1 MSPAP
6 TGTGSGPGPAKP
18 PSSPYAGRTIARC
31 KVGDRLGRGATSHV
45 FRAHYEPLGKE
56 IALKILSGDAA
67 GSADMR
73 ARFLSEAKAAGKLS
87 NENIVKVL
95 DVAEDQGFLCILMEL
110 VDGPTLQD
118 RLDDEKVLPPSHALS
133 IAAQMAR
140 ALEAAHDAKIVHRDV
155 KPANV
160 MLIGRP
166 GEETVKVV
174 DFGLAAQQELN
185 RVGTPLFMSPEAAQG
200 KRIDEKSD
208 VYALGVCLYRMLTGV
223 LPFTGTTVK
232 EILAA
237 HVNNELVPPSKRR
250 QQLGTTYDDILK
262 KLLVKSKGY
271 RPSAGE
277 AAEILE
283 DLADDIE
290 EREKGVRR
298 VRRRKKRAAPK
309 KSAAMSPAVLAT
321 FAVIG
326 VVVVIAAMLMSGGSK
341 PAQAPTQTNPAAA
354 VPSAIDPAKK
364 AYDDTDEWIARN
376 PANPAE
382 AARRWGL
389 VERNFPG
396 TKWATAA
403 AAKRMEAEEAQ
414 RKKEEA
420 ASSAPKTPVVPVQQ
434 SGSARLER
442 ANQLVKDFNFREA
455 ASVFEE
461 LEAPAGTSDA
471 EWNHHCNRVDY
482 LGKHWVDSMDKGLQ
496 ALRSPLKAK
505 DVFPDAKDNETIV
518 GANSGG
524 AVVSDG
530 KDKRTVSWSKAAP
543 AAFFKNRV
551 IVDRVLDTND
561 VTANLV
567 LACLAA
573 ELNQPDALKKFLGN
587 AQGIAGEDESHAT
600 TIRSLFGK

>member
-6 TGTGSGPGPAKP
+6 AGTGPGPGPAKP

-31 KVGDRLGRGATSHV
+31 KVGERLGRGATSHV
-45 FRAHYEPLGKE
+45 FRAHYEPLGKD

-73 ARFLSEAKAAGKLS
+73 ARFLSEARAAGKLS

-110 VDGPTLQD
+110 VEGQTLQD
-118 RLDDEKVLPPSHALS
+118 RLDDEKVLPPRHALS

-140 ALEAAHDAKIVHRDV
+140 ALEAAHEADIVHRDV

-160 MLIGRP
+160 MLLGRP

-208 VYALGVCLYRMLTGV
+208 VYAMGVCLYRMLTGT

-237 HVNNELVPPSKRR
+237 HVNAELVPPSRCR
-250 QQLGTTYDDILK
+250 QQLGAVYDDLLK

-283 DLADDIE
+283 DLADDLE

-298 VRRRKKRAAPK
+298 VRRRKKRAAAKQSKPVN
-309 KSAAMSPAVLAT
+309 PAVLAT
-321 FAVIG
+321 FAVVG
-326 VVVVIAAMLMSGGSK
+326 VVVVIGAMLMSSGK
-341 PAQAPTQTNPAAA
+341 PAAPTQGGQGDPPPVA
-354 VPSAIDPAKK
+354 AIDPAKK
-364 AYDDTDEWIARN
+364 AYDEIESWVGQN
-376 PANPAE
+376 SGKLSE
-382 AARRWGL
+382 
-389 VERNFPG
+389 
-396 TKWATAA
+396 A
-403 AAKRMEAEEAQ
+403 AAKWRTVENSYPGTPWATRAAANRVAVEEALKQ
-414 RKKEEA
+414 KQEA
-420 ASSAPKTPVVPVQQ
+420 AKTAQAKAPVTAAQ
-434 SGSARLER
+434 SESARH
-442 ANQLVKDFNFREA
+442 AHVAQLVKDFNFREA
-455 ASVFEE
+455 SSLLEE
-461 LEAPAGTSDA
+461 MDAPSGTSRD
-471 EWNHHCNRVDY
+471 EWNQHCNRIDY
-482 LGKHWVDSMDKGLQ
+482 LGRHWVDAMDKGVR

-505 DVFPDAKDNETIV
+505 DVFPSARDNETIV
-518 GANSGG
+518 GANSAG

-530 KDKRTVSWSKAAP
+530 NQKVTVSWSEAAP
-543 AAFFKNRV
+543 EAFFKSRV

-561 VTANLV
+561 FDANV
-567 LACLAA
+567 ILASLAA
-573 ELNQPDALKKFLGN
+573 ELNQLESMRRYRSN
-587 AQGIAGEDESHAT
+587 AQGLAGEDESHTT

>member
-6 TGTGSGPGPAKP
+6 TGTGPGPGPAKP

-45 FRAHYEPLGKE
+45 FRAHYEPLAKNV
-56 IALKILSGDAA
+56 ALKILSGDAA
-67 GSADMR
+67 GSAEMR
-73 ARFLSEAKAAGKLS
+73 ARFLSEARAAGQLS
-87 NENIVKVL
+87 HENIVKVL
-95 DVAEDQGFLCILMEL
+95 DVVEDQGFLCILMEL
-110 VDGPTLQD
+110 VEGPTLQD
-118 RLDDEKVLPPSHALS
+118 RLDDEKVLPPAHALS

-140 ALEAAHDAKIVHRDV
+140 ALEAAHDSKIVHRDV

-208 VYALGVCLYRMLTGV
+208 VYALGVCLYRMLTGA
-223 LPFTGTTVK
+223 LPFTGASVK

-237 HVNNELVPPSKRR
+237 HVNSELVPPSKRR
-250 QQLGTTYDDILK
+250 QQLGTTYDDVLK

-283 DLADDIE
+283 DLVDDIE

-298 VRRRKKRAAPK
+298 VRRRKKRATVK
-309 KSAAMSPAVLAT
+309 KSAGVSPAMLAT
-321 FAVIG
+321 FAVVG
-326 VVVVIAAMLMSGGSK
+326 VVVVIAAMLMSGGK
-341 PAQAPTQTNPAAA
+341 PPAPTPAPVNPSPVAA
-354 VPSAIDPAKK
+354 VDPAKK
-364 AYDDTDEWIARN
+364 AYDETDEWIARN

-382 AARRWGL
+382 AVKRWRT
-389 VERNFPG
+389 VEQSFPG
-396 TKWATAA
+396 TPWATRA
-403 AAKRMEAEEAQ
+403 AAKRAEAEEAV

-420 ASSAPKTPVVPVQQ
+420 ANAAKSLPKAPVPESA
-434 SGSARLER
+434 SGRHASAKRLVSE
-442 ANQLVKDFNFREA
+442 FNFSEA
-455 ASVFEE
+455 AAILEDV
-461 LEAPAGTSDA
+461 EAPEGTSDS
-471 EWNHHCNRVDY
+471 EWNHHCNRIDY
-482 LGKHWVDSMDKGLQ
+482 LKKHWVDAIDKGVR

-505 DVFPDAKDNETIV
+505 EVFPSAKDNETIT

-524 AVVSDG
+524 AVVFDG
-530 KDKRTVSWSKAAP
+530 NKHTTMPWAKASPEAL
-543 AAFFKNRV
+543 FKNRV
-551 IVDRVLDTND
+551 LADRVLDTND
-561 VTANLV
+561 FDANLI

-573 ELNQPDALKKFLGN
+573 ELNQPDAMRRYVGN
-587 AQGIAGEDESHAT
+587 AQGLAGDDESMAMK
-600 TIRSLFGK
+600 IRSLFGN

>member
-6 TGTGSGPGPAKP
+6 AGTGPGPRPAKP
-18 PSSPYAGRTIARC
+18 LSSPYAGRTIARC

-45 FRAHYEPLGKE
+45 FRAHYEPLAKD

-73 ARFLSEAKAAGKLS
+73 ARFLSEARAAGKLS

-110 VDGPTLQD
+110 VEGQTLQD
-118 RLDDEKVLPPSHALS
+118 RLDDEKVLPPRHALS

-140 ALEAAHDAKIVHRDV
+140 ALEAAHDAGIVHRDV

-208 VYALGVCLYRMLTGV
+208 VYALGVCLYRMLTGA

-237 HVNNELVPPSKRR
+237 HVSAELVPPSRTR
-250 QQLGTTYDDILK
+250 PQLGALYDDLLK

-283 DLADDIE
+283 DLADDLE

-298 VRRRKKRAAPK
+298 VRRRKKRAAAK
-309 KSAAMSPAVLAT
+309 KPVAVNPAVLAT
-321 FAVIG
+321 FAVAG
-326 VVVVIAAMLMSGGSK
+326 VVVVIAAMLLSGGK
-341 PAQAPTQTNPAAA
+341 PAAPTQGGQGDPPPVA
-354 VPSAIDPAKK
+354 AIDPAKK
-364 AYDDTDEWIARN
+364 AYDEVDTWAVQN
-376 PANPAE
+376 AGKFAE
-382 AARRWGL
+382 AANRWRT
-389 VERNFPG
+389 VEQSYPG
-396 TKWATAA
+396 TPWATKA
-403 AAKRMEAEEAQ
+403 AAKRAEAEEAQ

-420 ASSAPKTPVVPVQQ
+420 ARTAPVKAPVAVPV
-434 SGSARLER
+434 SDSARHEHVNGL
-442 ANQLVKDFNFREA
+442 LKDFKFHEA
-455 ASVFEE
+455 ASLLEE
-461 LEAPAGTSDA
+461 MNAPSGTSKDA
-471 EWNHHCNRVDY
+471 WDQHCNRIDY
-482 LGKHWVDSMDKGLQ
+482 LGRHWVDAMDKGLH
-496 ALRSPLKAK
+496 ALRAPLKAK
-505 DVFPDAKDNETIV
+505 DVFPSARDNETLV
-518 GANSGG
+518 GANSAG
-524 AVVSDG
+524 AVVFDG
-530 KDKRTVSWSKAAP
+530 NQRVTVSWSKADP
-543 AAFFKNRV
+543 ASFFKNRV

-561 VTANLV
+561 FAANVV
-567 LACLAA
+567 LASLAA
-573 ELNQPDALKKFLGN
+573 ELNQLDAMRRYRSN
-587 AQGIAGEDESHAT
+587 AQGLAGEDESLAAT
-600 TIRSLFGK
+600 LKSLFGN